1 MQELV
6 SKLEI
11 GNKSVLATTS
21 LKTAEVFGKRH
32 GNVIRDIENIAKRD
46 VFSTALNLECS
57 SYKDSSG
64 KSNRFYILDQ
74 DFTTFLIMGF
84 TGKEADQW
92 KLKYIHEFNRMRDE
106 LSKPKVLSLPHV
118 NIAIPRVKGDSQA
131 LAHKRN
137 TLAFSSAFY
146 RIKGYKPSEDDI
158 KLYVSGLNRKIYGTH
173 EKKMRDENTLLGQM
187 IVIRS
192 LDLIT
197 ERLPKTTNIGN
208 TVDDS
213 IKEIK
218 TIFIAFEPQILLA
231 YNNNESTLQIS
242 A

>member
-1 MQELV
+1 MQGLV
-6 SKLEI
+6 QKSEI
-11 GNKSVLATTS
+11 GSKIVLATTS
-21 LKTAEVFGKRH
+21 LKIAEVFGKKH
-32 GNVIRDIENIAKRD
+32 FIVLRDIEKLIDSGKFSEYNF
-46 VFSTALNLECS
+46 VFSTYQGERRQEKMC
-57 SYKDSSG
+57 
-64 KSNRFYILDQ
+64 ILDEL
-74 DFTTFLIMGF
+74 FTTVLLMGF
-84 TGKEADQW
+84 TGSSALDWKIAYTKEF
-92 KLKYIHEFNRMRDE
+92 HRMREE

-146 RIKGYKPSEDDI
+146 RIKGYRPSEDDI

-231 YNNNESTLQIS
+231 YNNNESILQIS

>member
-1 MQELV
+1 MIGLV
-6 SKLEI
+6 QRSEI
-11 GNKSVLATTS
+11 GSKIVLATTS
-21 LKTAEVFGKRH
+21 LKIAEVFGKLH
-32 GNVIRDIENIAKRD
+32 KHVIRDIEAHISQNWFNESNFGLVD
-46 VFSTALNLECS
+46 
-57 SYKDSSG
+57 YKDKKG
-64 KSNRFYILDQ
+64 ELRKMYILDEK
-74 DFTTFLIMGF
+74 FTTFLIMGF
-84 TGKEADQW
+84 TGKEAAKW
-92 KLKYIHEFNRMRDE
+92 KLLYIDEFHRMREE